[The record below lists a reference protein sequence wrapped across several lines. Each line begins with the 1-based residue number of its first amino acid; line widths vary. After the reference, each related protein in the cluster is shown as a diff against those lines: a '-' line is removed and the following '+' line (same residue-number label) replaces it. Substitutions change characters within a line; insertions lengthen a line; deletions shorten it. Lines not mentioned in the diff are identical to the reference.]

1 MSIEYSGFLKKSI
14 DLYQNDTKNLF
25 DTLSFCIIFCHN
37 GYIDNEARAAKKI
50 RIL

>member
-1 MSIEYSGFLKKSI
+1 MSIECSGFLQKKIS
-14 DLYQNDTKNLF
+14 LYQNDTKNLF
-25 DTLSFCIIFCHN
+25 TTLSFCVIFCHN